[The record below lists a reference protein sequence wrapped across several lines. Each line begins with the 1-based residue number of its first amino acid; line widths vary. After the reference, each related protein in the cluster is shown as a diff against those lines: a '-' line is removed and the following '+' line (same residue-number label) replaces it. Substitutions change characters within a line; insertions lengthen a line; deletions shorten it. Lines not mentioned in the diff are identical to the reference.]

1 MSYEVLKYDAQ
12 YFKNH
17 NEHWDRVSEDL
28 DAVRSLAL
36 DAKAGDG
43 ALWTTL
49 VPGFKQ
55 VHDQICD
62 LIIESLL
69 ARGVTHTRTIGD
81 KLETT
86 CRQYLAAEAE
96 NTATANQILQ
106 EVGY

>member
-17 NEHWDRVSEDL
+17 NAHWDRVSDELSVVEDM
-28 DAVRSLAL
+28 AR

-55 VHDQICD
+55 VHDDICD
-62 LIIESLL
+62 LIIEYLL
-69 ARGVTHTRTIGD
+69 ARGVDHTRTIGD
-81 KLETT
+81 MLETT

-96 NTATANQILQ
+96 NTQIASQILQ